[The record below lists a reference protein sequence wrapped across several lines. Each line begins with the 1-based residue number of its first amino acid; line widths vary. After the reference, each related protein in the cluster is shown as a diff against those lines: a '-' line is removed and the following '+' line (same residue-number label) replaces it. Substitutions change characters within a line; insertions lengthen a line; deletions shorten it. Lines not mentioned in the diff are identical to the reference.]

1 MEQYLEISTFIHIIF
16 GALALVSGGLAIVS
30 KKGGKLHL
38 TSGKIYYWS
47 MIGIG
52 ITAFGIAIPKGNLFL
67 LMVGGFS
74 TYMTLTGYRFLQ
86 FRRNPKLKFGLLDYV
101 FICIGFLTVL
111 LPAFFLLQVDLVKNS
126 GILIVFLVFSS
137 ILVSMLTGDLV
148 HSKKLGSYPKGWF
161 LNRHISR
168 MMGAFIATVTAF
180 LVQNWQTD
188 PVFIAWLL
196 PTVLLVPL
204 IVYFTKKFKVS
215 SKHLKPQMPS
225 QNL

>member
-1 MEQYLEISTFIHIIF
+1 MKQYLEIFTLSHVFFGSIALLSGVLAIIF
-16 GALALVSGGLAIVS
+16 
-30 KKGGKLHL
+30 KKGGKGHN
-38 TSGKIYYWS
+38 SAGKIYYWS

-86 FRRNPKLKFGLLDYV
+86 FRRNPKLKFGFWDYI
-101 FICIGFLTVL
+101 FIGVGFLTVL
-111 LPAFFLLQVDLVKNS
+111 IPSGYIIQLDWKNTG
-126 GILIVFLVFSS
+126 GILIVFFVFSA
-137 ILVSMLTGDLV
+137 ILISMLTTDLFHAKK
-148 HSKKLGSYPKGWF
+148 HSTYPKGWF

-188 PVFIAWLL
+188 QIVIAWLL
-196 PTVLLVPL
+196 PTVIFVPL
-204 IVYFTKKFKVS
+204 IIYFTKKFKVT
-215 SKHLKPQMPS
+215 SKQLKPQMPT
-225 QNL
+225 QNS

>member
-1 MEQYLEISTFIHIIF
+1 MKQYLEIFTLSHVFFGSIALLSGVLAIIF
-16 GALALVSGGLAIVS
+16 
-30 KKGGKLHL
+30 KKGGKGHN
-38 TSGKIYYWS
+38 SAGKIYYWS

-86 FRRNPKLKFGLLDYV
+86 FRRNPKLKFGFWDYI
-101 FICIGFLTVL
+101 FIGVGFLTVL
-111 LPAFFLLQVDLVKNS
+111 IPAGYIIQLDWKNIG
-126 GILIVFLVFSS
+126 GILIVFFVFSA
-137 ILVSMLTGDLV
+137 ILISMLTTDLF
-148 HSKKLGSYPKGWF
+148 HAKKLSTYPKGWF

-188 PVFIAWLL
+188 PIVIAWLL
-196 PTVLLVPL
+196 PTVIFVPL
-204 IVYFTKKFKVS
+204 IIYFTKKFKVT
-215 SKHLKPQMPS
+215 SKQLKPQMPTHNS
-225 QNL
+225 